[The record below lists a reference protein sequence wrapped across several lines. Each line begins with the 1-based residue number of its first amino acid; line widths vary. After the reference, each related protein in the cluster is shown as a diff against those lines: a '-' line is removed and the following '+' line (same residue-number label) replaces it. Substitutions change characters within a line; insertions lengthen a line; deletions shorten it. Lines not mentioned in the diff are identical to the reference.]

1 MSSIL
6 DLTFFHIYNVGCQQA
21 PERSHM
27 RQQFVSEP
35 YLLNLSNPEQKK
47 MMQDA
52 IDFVGKNL
60 GKHYDI
66 IIGGRNIKT
75 SDVIKSNNPSKHNEI
90 VGTASKGTSQLA
102 EEALQTAH
110 KTFME
115 YWRFTDPHERARY
128 LYRAASI
135 MRRRKL
141 ELSAWMVY
149 EVGKSWI
156 EAIADTAEAI
166 DFLEYYGR
174 LMENISVPYNIPSIP
189 GEDNQYWHIPL
200 GVGVVIPPWNFPL
213 AILTGMTVAAVVTG
227 NTVVLKPASVTPI
240 IGAKFMEVMKEAGIP
255 DGVINFLPGPGSE
268 VGDYLVDHP
277 LTRFISF
284 TGSMDVG
291 KRIYERASKVNKG
304 QIWLKRVVAEM
315 GGKDCMIID
324 DNYSKPYF
332 AAAETVAAA
341 FGFQGQKCSACS
353 RLIIVGDQYDD
364 IVGRIVE
371 KAKTIKVGDTR
382 DASFGMGPVSSAQA
396 FSTIKGY
403 IEIGKG
409 EGKLL
414 TGGTCDDSTGY
425 FIQPTVFG
433 DVSPTA
439 RISQEEIFGPV
450 LSISRAKSFDEALD
464 YANGTIYGLTGAL
477 LSDSGKNLERARRE
491 FHVGNLYLNRKCT
504 GALVGSQPFGG
515 FNMSGTDSK
524 AGAFDYLYL
533 FMQGKSCSER
543 LDSDQFAKYLG
554 IK

>member
-1 MSSIL
+1 
-6 DLTFFHIYNVGCQQA
+6 
-21 PERSHM
+21 M

-75 SDVIKSNNPSKHNEI
+75 NDVIKSSNPSKHNEI
-90 VGTASKGTSQLA
+90 VGTVSKGNSQLA

-128 LYRAASI
+128 LYRAAGI

-213 AILTGMTVAAVVTG
+213 AILTGMTTAAVVTG

-277 LTRFISF
+277 AVSSVLLGPWMWARDLRKELQRSTRANLLKESLPRW
-284 TGSMDVG
+284 V
-291 KRIYERASKVNKG
+291 ERLHGYRWHHSNLIL
-304 QIWLKRVVAEM
+304 QPLKQ
-315 GGKDCMIID
+315 
-324 DNYSKPYF
+324 PP
-332 AAAETVAAA
+332 AA
-341 FGFQGQKCSACS
+341 FG
-353 RLIIVGDQYDD
+353 
-364 IVGRIVE
+364 
-371 KAKTIKVGDTR
+371 
-382 DASFGMGPVSSAQA
+382 
-396 FSTIKGY
+396 
-403 IEIGKG
+403 
-409 EGKLL
+409 
-414 TGGTCDDSTGY
+414 
-425 FIQPTVFG
+425 
-433 DVSPTA
+433 
-439 RISQEEIFGPV
+439 
-450 LSISRAKSFDEALD
+450 
-464 YANGTIYGLTGAL
+464 
-477 LSDSGKNLERARRE
+477 
-491 FHVGNLYLNRKCT
+491 
-504 GALVGSQPFGG
+504 
-515 FNMSGTDSK
+515 
-524 AGAFDYLYL
+524 
-533 FMQGKSCSER
+533 
-543 LDSDQFAKYLG
+543 
-554 IK
+554 